1 MNFNQVTIIKASGE
15 QTSFSE
21 EKLRSSMRNSG
32 ASNDQIDAVIEEVK
46 TKLYNGMTTKKI
58 YRIAFS
64 LLKKGARHL
73 AARYHLKQAIM
84 ELGPAGFAF
93 EKLIAALFQANGYS
107 TRVGEIL
114 QGKCVTHEIDVIA
127 EKENEH
133 ILVECKYHN
142 EQGIACNVKIPLY
155 VHARF
160 NDVEAHDAKN
170 PVFAAKKK
178 QGWLVTNTRFT
189 VDAMQYGSCTGL
201 HLLGWDHPF
210 KGSLKEQIDTYKLYP
225 ITCLTTLTRF
235 EKQQLLDREIVL
247 CIDLLKNDSLLHKI
261 GIKSTRGSVV
271 LQEAKQ
277 LCQLF

>member
-1 MNFNQVTIIKASGE
+1 MNFNEVTITKASGE

-21 EKLRSSMRNSG
+21 EKLRNSMTNAG
-32 ASNDQIDAVIEEVK
+32 APKDQIDSVIDEVK

-58 YRIAFS
+58 YQIAFS
-64 LLKKGARHL
+64 LLKKGGRHL

-84 ELGPAGFAF
+84 ELGPAGFPF
-93 EKLIAALFQANGYS
+93 EQLIAELFKSKGYS

-160 NDVEAHDAKN
+160 NDVVAHAIKN
-170 PVFAAKKK
+170 PIFAAKK
-178 QGWLVTNTRFT
+178 QTGWLVTNTRFT
-189 VDAMQYGSCTGL
+189 LDAMQYGSCAGL
-201 HLLGWDHPF
+201 QLLGWDHPF
-210 KGSLKEQIDTYKLYP
+210 KKSLKEQIDEYKLYP
-225 ITCLTTLTRF
+225 ITCLTSLSRA
-235 EKQQLLDREIVL
+235 EKQQLLEREIVL
-247 CIDLLKNDSLLHKI
+247 CKDLLKNDSLLHKI
-261 GIKSTRGSVV
+261 GIKSTRERTI
-271 LQEAKQ
+271 LQEARQ
-277 LCQLF
+277 LCAIY